1 MKALKKYFGAVLLA
15 SFAGG
20 TVLAANAAA
29 DELQGQSGAEPAA
42 AITVLH
48 HPESELGKRVVGASG
63 ENAGRIVDVLADS
76 TGQVRAAIVD
86 YGGFLGI
93 GSRKIAIS
101 WSDLRFA
108 PEGSPNAVA
117 VELPQERLARAP
129 RVVPGQPVAI
139 VSARKP
145 LWHRAARK

>member
-1 MKALKKYFGAVLLA
+1 MTALEKCFGAALLV

-20 TVLAANAAA
+20 TVLAANAA
-29 DELQGQSGAEPAA
+29 DGLLEQSGAKTAA
-42 AITVLH
+42 AVTVLH
-48 HPESELGKRVVGASG
+48 NPESVLGKRVVSASG
-63 ENAGRIVDVLADS
+63 GNAGRIVDVLVDG

-108 PEGSPNAVA
+108 PDGSPNAVA

-129 RVVPGQPVAI
+129 QVVPGQPVAI

>member
-1 MKALKKYFGAVLLA
+1 MTALKKCFYAVLLA
-15 SFAGG
+15 FFVGG
-20 TVLAANAAA
+20 TVLAANAA
-29 DELQGQSGAEPAA
+29 EGIQEQSDVKPPAA
-42 AITVLH
+42 LSVSQHL
-48 HPESELGKRVVGASG
+48 EGVLGKRLLSASG
-63 ENAGRIVDVLADS
+63 ENAGRIVDVLVDG

-108 PEGSPNAVA
+108 PDGSPDAVA
-117 VELPQERLARAP
+117 IELPRERLARAP

-139 VSARKP
+139 VIAHRLP
-145 LWHRAARK
+145 WHRAARK